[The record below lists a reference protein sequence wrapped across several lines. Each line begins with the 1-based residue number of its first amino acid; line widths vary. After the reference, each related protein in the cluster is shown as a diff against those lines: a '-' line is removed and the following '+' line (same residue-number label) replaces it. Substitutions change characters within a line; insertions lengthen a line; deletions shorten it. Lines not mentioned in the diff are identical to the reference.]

1 MGRIRVLSDQVANQ
15 IAAGE
20 VVERPA
26 SVVKEL
32 LENAVDAGATRIRI
46 EVEGGGRK
54 LIRMVDNGCGMG
66 RDDAMLAF
74 ERHAT
79 SKLRSADDLL
89 HISTLGFRGEALPSI
104 ASVAR
109 VELDTRAVEDE
120 VGTRIEIVGGKM
132 TRVEDA
138 GVPVGTTLAIR
149 DLFFNV
155 PARKKFLKSEPT
167 ELSHVAALVTH
178 YALAHPEKHFELH
191 SSTQALLVAPA
202 VRDASERLFQIL
214 GHDVSR
220 DMLPCAAEMDF
231 AKVGIPEPPPWRREA
246 DYEAPEPGFLRVR
259 GFVSK
264 PELQK
269 LNRGSIYVFVNGR
282 QVRDRLVLHAL
293 TEAYRNI
300 LPSTSFPV
308 VLLFLEMPPAEVDV
322 NVHPAKTE
330 VRFRQ
335 SSFVHDFVRDAVRN
349 TVMKARPAASFTA
362 AIGFSGSA
370 RPGDPQMT
378 DSLLDGRQDGI
389 EMDPVLRGPGPG
401 SDAPWSEHQITE
413 AMATEERAAAE
424 REMRRVSEPVDTA
437 DTDGFSL
444 SPMRLPAIPGRL
456 AFSDAARQVG
466 SEFDPLLGVSGFE
479 GSSDDRAAG
488 EEQRVS
494 ALRTSDEARS
504 VPVETTGLGVV
515 RRQEFATL
523 PDAHAATHLPVGA
536 PQHVPAAD
544 RIEDTAKLDGL
555 GGLRPLGQVQNSFIL
570 AVNEEGLWIIDQH
583 VAHERILF
591 EKVLRERQVER
602 VQRQR
607 LLMPLLIDLM
617 PAQMANFA
625 AMAEELARNGFE
637 AEPFGPRTLAVKSAP
652 VGLEG
657 KELELALAEL
667 LQVEDDAAQADNF
680 EQRRQRIAASIA
692 CHAAVKINMPLD
704 GPKMHWLLEELGKTE
719 NPMACPH
726 GRPIALRYSYKEI
739 QRAFQR
745 I

>member
-32 LENAVDAGATRIRI
+32 LENAMDAGATRIRI

-54 LIRMVDNGCGMG
+54 LIRIVDNGHGMV

-79 SKLRSADDLL
+79 SKLRNAEDLN
-89 HISTLGFRGEALPSI
+89 HIATLGFRGEALPSI

-109 VELDTRAVEDE
+109 VEMDTRSEEDE
-120 VGTRIEIVGGKM
+120 VGTRIEIVGGNM
-132 TRVEDA
+132 TKVEDVGA
-138 GVPVGTTLAIR
+138 PTGTTIAIR

-191 SSTQALLVAPA
+191 TATNALLVAPA
-202 VRDASERLFQIL
+202 VRDASERVFQIL
-214 GHDVSR
+214 GGDVSR
-220 DMLPCAAEMDF
+220 DMISVAAEIDF
-231 AKVGIPEPPPWRREA
+231 TRAGLPEPPPWRREE
-246 DYEAPEPGFLRVR
+246 DYVPPAPGFLRVS

-282 QVRDRLVLHAL
+282 QVRDRLILHAL
-293 TEAYRNI
+293 TEAYKNI
-300 LPSTSFPV
+300 LPPTSFPV
-308 VLLFLEMPPAEVDV
+308 VLLFLEMPASEVDV

-349 TVMKARPAASFTA
+349 SVLKARPAASFLA
-362 AIGFSGSA
+362 AVAPPITPRMGDNFLNATEGF
-370 RPGDPQMT
+370 D
-378 DSLLDGRQDGI
+378 L
-389 EMDPVLRGPGPG
+389 DPVVRGPGPG
-401 SDAPWSEHQITE
+401 SDAPWSEHQISE
-413 AMATEERAAAE
+413 AEAQDRQ
-424 REMRRVSEPVDTA
+424 RELERVSDRIDAQDAE
-437 DTDGFSL
+437 GFSL
-444 SPMRLPAIPGRL
+444 TSKSTAPVAGR
-456 AFSDAARQVG
+456 FS
-466 SEFDPLLGVSGFE
+466 FPL
-479 GSSDDRAAG
+479 
-488 EEQRVS
+488 
-494 ALRTSDEARS
+494 
-504 VPVETTGLGVV
+504 ETTGTAFGYHSEDRHPWEASSETRHPERSVAESKDLHSSLSS
-515 RRQEFATL
+515 TL
-523 PDAHAATHLPVGA
+523 QMGSDPHAATHLPVDT
-536 PQHVPAAD
+536 PQRAPAAE
-544 RIEDTAKLDGL
+544 RIEDTARLDGL
-555 GGLRPLGQVQNSFIL
+555 GGLRPLGQLQNSFIL
-570 AVNEEGLWIIDQH
+570 AVNEQGLWIIDQH

-591 EKVLRERQVER
+591 EKVLRERQVEK

-607 LLMPLLIDLM
+607 LLMPLLIDLV

-625 AMAEELARNGFE
+625 QMADELARNGFE
-637 AEPFGPRTLAVKSAP
+637 AEPFGPRTLAVKAAP

-667 LQVEDDAAQADNF
+667 LQTDDDAPQADNM
-680 EQRRQRIAASIA
+680 EERRRRIAASIA
-692 CHAAVKINMPLD
+692 CHAAVKINMPLE
-704 GPKMHWLLEELGKTE
+704 PSKMQWLLDELGKTE

-726 GRPIALRYSYKEI
+726 GRPIALRYSHKEI